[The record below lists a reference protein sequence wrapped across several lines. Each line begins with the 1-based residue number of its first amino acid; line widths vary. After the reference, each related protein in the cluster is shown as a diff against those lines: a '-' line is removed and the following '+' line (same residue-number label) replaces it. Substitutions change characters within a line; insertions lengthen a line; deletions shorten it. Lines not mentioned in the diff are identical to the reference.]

1 MALFGSI
8 ATVRAQ
14 APATPVF
21 ASAWAYVAQLMEP
34 GSVVHRRMLALAAG
48 ASEKHELVQ
57 GVVAIEQAY
66 ETRLRA
72 DTFFET
78 HRKYIDIQIVVSGEE
93 IMEVLDVARASV
105 REPYQEQRDL
115 IMYHDT
121 PLASLLRVRAGDATV
136 FFPVDV
142 HMGGLRTEPNPVLV
156 RKSVLKVPVSG

>member
-8 ATVRAQ
+8 AAVRAQ
-14 APATPVF
+14 TPATPVF
-21 ASAWAYVAQLMEP
+21 TTAWTYIAQLTEP
-34 GSVVHRRMLALAAG
+34 GSVVHRRMMALAAG
-48 ASEKHELVQ
+48 ASEKHELAG

-78 HRKYIDIQIVVSGEE
+78 HRKYIDIQVVVAGEE
-93 IMEVLDVARASV
+93 TMEVFDVGRAAV

-142 HMGGLRTEPNPVLV
+142 HMGGVRTGTDPVLV
-156 RKSVLKVPVSG
+156 RKSVLKVPVSA